1 MTTGEIK
8 SEIQKSLDKIPEI
21 ALRNILEFIKQF
33 ENQSDNNIALTK
45 NLREILK
52 EDKGLLERLAK

>member
-1 MTTGEIK
+1 MTTSEIK
-8 SEIQKSLDKIPEI
+8 SEIQKSLDKIPES
-21 ALRNILEFIKQF
+21 ALREILDYLKQF
-33 ENQSDNNIALTK
+33 ENQSDESIKLTK

>member
-45 NLREILK
+45 KI
-52 EDKGLLERLAK
+52 